1 LKLLNKK
8 SLIILGLNSGTSAD
22 GIDLAAVKIDRS
34 NGKVS
39 ARFIKGSAKKF
50 SPELRS
56 KIMKLSESQS
66 LIMEDIIDTDNRLGE
81 SFGRAAMSFLKSL
94 EKEKIKIDVIASH
107 GQTVR
112 HLPAPAA
119 RAKKRSGTLQIGSL
133 EMISNITGKLTVGDF
148 RQADI
153 ALGNEGAPIT
163 VAAMKRLFA
172 AKNESRLIL
181 NIGGISNF
189 FYFPKLNSGLKVKAR
204 DCGPGNSLCDLL
216 SQKLFNR
223 KFDHN
228 GKIANSGRSSK
239 KILTLIMAEPFFK
252 GKYVSTGKEM
262 FGESLTSK
270 MTALAAKFSV
280 SDSDLLST
288 AAELTVLS
296 MAHGLKPLIKKDK
309 NIEKLYLTGGGRK
322 NKFFVSRLKE
332 LLPETKIEMADKLGI
347 NADYIEAAAYAVMGE
362 AALRS
367 EPLPTLFTGKDQK
380 QIAVL
385 GKIVQPPVRI

>member
-1 LKLLNKK
+1 MKLINKK
-8 SLIILGLNSGTSAD
+8 SLIVLGLNSGTSAD
-22 GIDLAAVKIDRS
+22 GIDLAAVKIERS

-39 ARFIKGSAKKF
+39 ARFIKGSARKF
-50 SPELRS
+50 SPELRQ
-56 KIMKLSESQS
+56 KIIKLSESQS
-66 LIMEDIIDTDNRLGE
+66 VVMEDFIDTDNRLGE
-81 SFGRAAMSFLKSL
+81 SFGRAARSFLKSL
-94 EKEKIKIDVIASH
+94 EKDKIKIDLIASH

-112 HLPAPAA
+112 HIPAPGGNE
-119 RAKKRSGTLQIGSL
+119 KSGTLQIGSL

-172 AKNESRLIL
+172 AKIESRLIL

-189 FYFPKLNSGLKVKAR
+189 FYFPKSNSGLKVKAR

-228 GKIANSGRSSK
+228 GTIANCGRPSK
-239 KILTLIMAEPFFK
+239 KILTLIMAEPFFR

-262 FGESLTSK
+262 FGESLTGK
-270 MTALAAKFSV
+270 MTALASKFSV
-280 SDSDLLST
+280 SDGDLLST

-296 MAHGLKPLIKKDK
+296 IAHSLKPVIKKDK
-309 NIEKLYLTGGGRK
+309 DIEKLYLTGGGRK

-367 EPLPTLFTGKDQK
+367 EPLPTLFSGKDQK
-380 QIAVL
+380 QIAIL

>member
-1 LKLLNKK
+1 MKLINKK
-8 SLIILGLNSGTSAD
+8 SLIVLGLNSGTSAD
-22 GIDLAAVKIDRS
+22 GIDLAAVKIVRS

-39 ARFIKGSAKKF
+39 ARFIKGSARKF
-50 SPELRS
+50 SPELRL
-56 KIMKLSESQS
+56 KIIKLSESRS
-66 LIMEDIIDTDNRLGE
+66 VVLKDIIDTDNRLGE
-81 SFGRAAMSFLKSL
+81 SFGRAARSFLKSL
-94 EKEKIKIDVIASH
+94 EKEKIEIDLIASH

-112 HLPAPAA
+112 HLPASGS
-119 RAKKRSGTLQIGSL
+119 KGKSGTLQIGSL

-172 AKNESRLIL
+172 VKNESRLIL

-189 FYFPKLNSGLKVKAR
+189 FYFPKSNSGLTVRAR

-216 SQKLFNR
+216 SQKLFSK

-228 GKIANSGRSSK
+228 GKTAISGRPSK

-262 FGESLTSK
+262 FGESLTGK

-296 MAHGLKPLIKKDK
+296 IAHVLKPIIKKDK
-309 NIEKLYLTGGGRK
+309 NIEKLYLTGGGRR
-322 NKFFVSRLKE
+322 NKFFVSRLKQ
-332 LLPETKIEMADKLGI
+332 LLPGTKIEMADKLGI

-367 EPLPTLFTGKDQK
+367 EPMPTLFSGKDQR

-385 GKIVQPPVRI
+385 GKIVQPPVRT